1 MTHPFRP
8 DPPAT
13 RQLIDPER
21 DPVHLG
27 LPQWPRR
34 SQTEHGARL
43 PGGPTHL
50 WAPAKL
56 LAGQEEDLGNPSR
69 KVPGGPRTS
78 KRRPGGPT
86 RGPQSPGAGRSPERM
101 GSRPPETG
109 AGPGA
114 AAGGLE
120 DGARRGG
127 PFRLE

>member
-13 RQLIDPER
+13 RQPIDPGR

-27 LPQWPRR
+27 FTQWPRR

-56 LAGQEEDLGNPSR
+56 LVDQEEDLGNPSR
-69 KVPGGPRTS
+69 EVPGGPRTS

-86 RGPQSPGAGRSPERM
+86 RDPQSPGAGRSPERM
-101 GSRPPETG
+101 R
-109 AGPGA
+109 
-114 AAGGLE
+114 
-120 DGARRGG
+120 
-127 PFRLE
+127 